1 MKKGV
6 VVGIGEVL
14 WDIFPGGKQLGGAP
28 ANFAFHVMKQGVQSC
43 VVSAVGNDKLGD
55 EIVDALQCKGL
66 QLNISRVM
74 QSTGTVNVEIDD
86 NGVPCY

>member
-28 ANFAFHVMKQGVQSC
+28 ANFAFHVMKQGPCSKHTR
-43 VVSAVGNDKLGD
+43 DF
-55 EIVDALQCKGL
+55 
-66 QLNISRVM
+66 QLYLNL
-74 QSTGTVNVEIDD
+74 
-86 NGVPCY
+86 